1 MEANAAPPAAKALTH
16 RETMLIVLGVLL
28 PVFMG
33 SLDGTILASALPS
46 IGREL
51 GDVHNLP
58 WLITA
63 YLIANTSVTTLYG
76 KISDIHGRRTT
87 LIISI
92 SMYMLGSLVCA
103 LAPNMFV
110 LILGRVLH
118 GLGGGG
124 LTSTGMVVL
133 GDIAAPKDRGKYYGY
148 FSATYT
154 TAGACGPAFGG
165 FLAEYFHWKV
175 IFWINIPMGIV
186 ALLLVLTLLK
196 RLPRHEQKHKLDF
209 LGASLIMSASVAFML
224 ALSMG
229 GVRYPW
235 TSPPILAL
243 LGLALVIGTGFV
255 WRLLTAPEPLIP
267 LAFFSSPVT
276 RLAIAANAF
285 GWGAIVG
292 LHIFL
297 PIYLQN
303 IVGMTP
309 FAAGLS
315 VITLAIALNVSAGV
329 TGTILPWL
337 THYKMIPAVG
347 LTIAIAALI
356 NACLAR
362 PRRFAARVPNIAGD
376 HRCRLRRHAAAVG
389 HRAAEQRVDLD
400 IRHCRRHHAIL
411 AQSLLHDDG
420 RGIRGRRSD
429 RPIGGRRNGL
439 FGRRFRADLLRRRR
453 KLRAVAARGPPGRG
467 EAAAD
472 HPRLRCYVLIKAPLA
487 SAAGRE
493 AKA

>member
-1 MEANAAPPAAKALTH
+1 MDASPTPPKALTH
-16 RETMLIVLGVLL
+16 RETMFIVLGVLL

-46 IGREL
+46 IGREF

-63 YLIANTSVTTLYG
+63 YLIANTTVTTLYG

-103 LAPNMFV
+103 LAPNMFI

-148 FSATYT
+148 FSAAYT
-154 TAGACGPAFGG
+154 TAGACGPVLGG
-165 FLAEYFHWKV
+165 FLTEYFHWSV
-175 IFWINIPMGIV
+175 IFWINIPMGII
-186 ALLLVLTLLK
+186 AMTLVLTLLK

-209 LGASLIMSASVAFML
+209 LGAFLIMTASVAFML
-224 ALSMG
+224 GLSMG
-229 GVRYPW
+229 GVTYPW
-235 TSPPILAL
+235 TAPPILVLFAFSL
-243 LGLALVIGTGFV
+243 IVAACFV

-285 GWGAIVG
+285 GWGAVVG

-303 IVGMTP
+303 IIGMTP
-309 FAAGLS
+309 FVAGLS
-315 VITLAIALNVSAGV
+315 IILLAICLNVSAGIN
-329 TGTILPWL
+329 GTILPRL
-337 THYKMIPAVG
+337 KRYKLPPIVG
-347 LTIAIAALI
+347 LVIAIGALI
-356 NACLAR
+356 TLAWR
-362 PRRFAARVPNIAGD
+362 AHDVSLLEFEILLAVIGIGFGGLPPLSATMLQNSVSITTFGTAVATMQFSRNLYCTMMVAGFGAIVFTGPLEGD
-376 HRCRLRRHAAAVG
+376 VASYSVEGFVRIFYAAAASFG
-389 HRAAEQRVDLD
+389 
-400 IRHCRRHHAIL
+400 L
-411 AQSLLHDDG
+411 ALL
-420 RGIRGRRSD
+420 
-429 RPIGGRRNGL
+429 
-439 FGRRFRADLLRRRR
+439 
-453 KLRAVAARGPPGRG
+453 AV
-467 EAAAD
+467 
-472 HPRLRCYVLIKAPLA
+472 VLIETKPLQTTHA
-487 SAAGRE
+487 
-493 AKA
+493 

>member
-1 MEANAAPPAAKALTH
+1 MAANGAPPAKALTH
-16 RETMLIVLGVLL
+16 RETILIVLGVLL

-51 GDVHNLP
+51 GEVHNLP

-165 FLAEYFHWKV
+165 FLAEYFHWKA
-175 IFWINIPMGIV
+175 IFWINIPMGLT
-186 ALLLVLTLLK
+186 ALFLVLTLLK
-196 RLPRHEQKHKLDF
+196 RLPRHEQSHKLDF

-243 LGLALVIGTGFV
+243 FGLAFVIGAGFV
-255 WRLLTAPEPLIP
+255 LRLLAAPEPLIP
-267 LAFFSSPVT
+267 LAFFSSPIT

-303 IVGMTP
+303 VVGMSP
-309 FAAGLS
+309 FVAGLS

-329 TGTILPWL
+329 TGTILPRL
-337 THYKMIPAVG
+337 THYKVIPAIG
-347 LTIAIAALI
+347 LMIAIVALI
-356 NACLAR
+356 VLAMR
-362 PRRFAARVPNIAGD
+362 AHDVSLFEFQLLLAIIGIGFGGMPPLSATVLQNSVSISTFATAVATMQFSRNLYCTMMVAAFGAIVLTGPMEAGAAD
-376 HRCRLRRHAAAVG
+376 YSVEGFVRIFYVAAASF
-389 HRAAEQRVDLD
+389 AL
-400 IRHCRRHHAIL
+400 
-411 AQSLLHDDG
+411 SLL
-420 RGIRGRRSD
+420 
-429 RPIGGRRNGL
+429 
-439 FGRRFRADLLRRRR
+439 
-453 KLRAVAARGPPGRG
+453 AVI
-467 EAAAD
+467 
-472 HPRLRCYVLIKAPLA
+472 LI
-487 SAAGRE
+487 E
-493 AKA
+493 AKPLQTTHA

>member
-1 MEANAAPPAAKALTH
+1 MDAATPPRDVRALTH

-33 SLDGTILASALPS
+33 SLDGTILASALPV
-46 IGREL
+46 IGREF
-51 GDVHNLP
+51 GNVHDLP

-63 YLIANTSVTTLYG
+63 YLIANTTVTTLYG

-87 LIISI
+87 LVISI
-92 SMYMLGSLVCA
+92 SLYVLGSLVCA

-133 GDIAAPKDRGKYYGY
+133 GDIAAPRDRGKYYGY

-165 FLAEYFHWKV
+165 FLAEYFHWSV
-175 IFWINIPMGIV
+175 IFWINVPMGIV
-186 ALLLVLTLLK
+186 ALILVLTLLR
-196 RLPRHEQKHKLDF
+196 RLPRHEQPHKLDF
-209 LGASLIMSASVAFML
+209 LGASLIMTASVAFMM

-235 TSPPILAL
+235 SSPPILAL
-243 LGLALVIGTGFV
+243 FATALIIGAGFV

-303 IVGMTP
+303 IVGMSP
-309 FAAGLS
+309 FVAGLS
-315 VITLAIALNVSAGV
+315 VLGLAMALNISAGV
-329 TGTILPWL
+329 TGTILPQL
-337 THYKMIPAVG
+337 TNYKVIPMIG
-347 LTIAIAALI
+347 LLIAIAALI
-356 NACLAR
+356 VLAWR
-362 PRRFAARVPNIAGD
+362 AHDVSLIEFEILLVVIGIGFGGLPPLSATVLQNSVSISTFGTAVATMQFSRNLYCTMMVAAFGAIVIAGP
-376 HRCRLRRHAAAVG
+376 LEAGAAAYSTEG
-389 HRAAEQRVDLD
+389 
-400 IRHCRRHHAIL
+400 
-411 AQSLLHDDG
+411 
-420 RGIRGRRSD
+420 
-429 RPIGGRRNGL
+429 
-439 FGRRFRADLLRRRR
+439 F
-453 KLRAVAARGPPGRG
+453 ARIFY
-467 EAAAD
+467 AAAASFA
-472 HPRLRCYVLIKAPLA
+472 LALFAVILVEEEPLQA
-487 SAAGRE
+487 THA
-493 AKA
+493 

>member
-1 MEANAAPPAAKALTH
+1 MDSQTPIAAKLTH
-16 RETMLIVLGVLL
+16 RDTMLVVFGVLL

-46 IGREL
+46 IGREF
-51 GDVHNLP
+51 GEVHNLP

-63 YLIANTSVTTLYG
+63 YLIANTTITTLYG
-76 KISDIHGRRTT
+76 KISDIHGRRAT
-87 LIISI
+87 LLISI
-92 SMYMLGSLVCA
+92 SLYMLGSLVCA

-154 TAGACGPAFGG
+154 TAGACGPVLGG
-165 FLAEYFHWKV
+165 FLAEYFHWSV
-175 IFWINIPMGIV
+175 IFWINIPMGLV
-186 ALLLVLTLLK
+186 ALALALTLLK
-196 RLPRHEQKHKLDF
+196 KMPRHEQPHKLDF
-209 LGASLIMSASVAFML
+209 LGAFLIMTAGVSFML

-243 LGLALVIGTGFV
+243 FVFSAIVAAAFV

-267 LAFFSSPVT
+267 LAFFSSSAT
-276 RLAIAANAF
+276 RLIIAANAF
-285 GWGAIVG
+285 GWGAVVG

-303 IVGMTP
+303 IVGMSP

-315 VITLAIALNVSAGV
+315 TIALAIALNLSAGI
-329 TGTILPWL
+329 TGTLIPRMK
-337 THYKMIPAVG
+337 HYKVIPIVG
-347 LTIAIAALI
+347 MLVAIAALLV
-356 NACLAR
+356 LAWQAQGVSLLELQILLLVIGAGFGGVPPLSATILQNSVSISTFGTAVATMQFSR
-362 PRRFAARVPNIAGD
+362 NLYCTMMVAAFGAIVLSGPLEGTGGALGYSPEGFVRIFY
-376 HRCRLRRHAAAVG
+376 AAAASFALALV
-389 HRAAEQRVDLD
+389 
-400 IRHCRRHHAIL
+400 AIV
-411 AQSLLHDDG
+411 
-420 RGIRGRRSD
+420 
-429 RPIGGRRNGL
+429 
-439 FGRRFRADLLRRRR
+439 
-453 KLRAVAARGPPGRG
+453 AV
-467 EAAAD
+467 
-472 HPRLRCYVLIKAPLA
+472 
-487 SAAGRE
+487 E
-493 AKA
+493 AKPLQTAHA

>member
-1 MEANAAPPAAKALTH
+1 MDTQSPAKLTH
-16 RETMLIVLGVLL
+16 RETMFVVLGVLL

-46 IGREL
+46 IGREF

-63 YLIANTSVTTLYG
+63 YLIANTTVTTLYG

-154 TAGACGPAFGG
+154 TAGACGPALGG
-165 FLAEYFHWKV
+165 LLAEYFHWSV

-186 ALLLVLTLLK
+186 ALVLVLTLLK

-209 LGASLIMSASVAFML
+209 LGAFLIMTASVAFML
-224 ALSMG
+224 GLSMG
-229 GVRYPW
+229 GVTYPW
-235 TSPPILAL
+235 TAPPILVLFAFS
-243 LGLALVIGTGFV
+243 LVVAAGFV

-276 RLAIAANAF
+276 RLTIAANAF
-285 GWGAIVG
+285 GWGAVVG

-303 IVGMTP
+303 IMGMTP
-309 FAAGLS
+309 FIAGLS
-315 VITLAIALNVSAGV
+315 VILLAICLNVSAGIN
-329 TGTILPWL
+329 GTILPRL
-337 THYKMIPAVG
+337 KRYKLPPIVG
-347 LTIAIAALI
+347 LVIAIGALI
-356 NACLAR
+356 TLAWR
-362 PRRFAARVPNIAGD
+362 AHEISLLEFQILLAVVGLGFGGLPPLSATMLQNSVSITTFGTAVATMQFSRNLYCTMMVAAFGAIVFTGPLEGSVASYSVEGFVRIFY
-376 HRCRLRRHAAAVG
+376 AAAASFGLALLAIILV
-389 HRAAEQRVDLD
+389 ETKPLQTT
-400 IRHCRRHHAIL
+400 HA
-411 AQSLLHDDG
+411 
-420 RGIRGRRSD
+420 
-429 RPIGGRRNGL
+429 
-439 FGRRFRADLLRRRR
+439 
-453 KLRAVAARGPPGRG
+453 
-467 EAAAD
+467 
-472 HPRLRCYVLIKAPLA
+472 
-487 SAAGRE
+487 
-493 AKA
+493 